1 MAGVIRLNNSMP
13 TKIDFL
19 RSQMTYILM
28 AEKTATKHEFFVE
41 SGTETVDSL
50 FALTIMIVLVTAT
63 VRMSSEHLWDLCC

>member
-1 MAGVIRLNNSMP
+1 
-13 TKIDFL
+13 
-19 RSQMTYILM
+19 MTYILM